1 MRRLDRHRVAAAAG
15 SRSCILRDRPMGVRM
30 LLATGVGSIVA
41 PSPMLVLWTLL
52 VLGAVCGAVVTAA
65 KGRTGWFFVGLV
77 TGVTFL
83 FSAFLPAA
91 PGSPWAK
98 RAARRRV
105 EAP

>member
-1 MRRLDRHRVAAAAG
+1 MRVQ
-15 SRSCILRDRPMGVRM
+15 M
-30 LLATGVGSIVA
+30 LLATGASSTVA
-41 PSPMLVLWTLL
+41 ASPMLVLWTLL
-52 VLGAVCGAVVTAA
+52 VLAAVCGAVVTAA

-83 FSAFLPAA
+83 YSAFLPAV

-105 EAP
+105 QAP